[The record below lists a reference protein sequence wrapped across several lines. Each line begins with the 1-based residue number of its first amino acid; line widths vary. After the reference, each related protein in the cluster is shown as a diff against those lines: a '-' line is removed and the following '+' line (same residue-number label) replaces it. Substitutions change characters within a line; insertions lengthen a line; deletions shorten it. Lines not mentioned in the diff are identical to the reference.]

1 MSAGTREGRPVTA
14 RLLVGAAGI
23 VVSAAALHR
32 DRVDDC
38 EARAFRLVNEQP
50 DRLFPPVWVIM
61 QAGTLAAAPVAA
73 GAAWL
78 TGRRALAARLLVTG
92 TAAWAGSKL
101 VKYAVRRPRP
111 AALLPGTRC
120 RGREQSGLGYLSGH
134 AGVAMALAAGAWPDL
149 DCRGRSAVA
158 VAVPSVALARL
169 YVGAHLPL
177 DVVGGAAL
185 GLAVDAAWSLRLSGT
200 RPARLRPLLR

>member
-1 MSAGTREGRPVTA
+1 MTGTGCRDCGRVAA

-23 VVSAAALHR
+23 GVSAAVLHR
-32 DRVDDC
+32 DRVDAR

-50 DRLFPPVWVIM
+50 DRLFGPVWVVM

-78 TGRRALAARLLVTG
+78 SGRRALAARLLVTG
-92 TAAWAGSKL
+92 SVTWGASKV

-111 AALLPGTRC
+111 AVLLPGTRC
-120 RGREQSGLGYLSGH
+120 RGREQAGLGYLSGH
-134 AGVAMALAAGAWPDL
+134 AGVAMALGAGAWPHL
-149 DCRGRSAVA
+149 GRRGRSAVA
-158 VAVPSVALARL
+158 LAVPAVALARL

-185 GLAVDAAWSLRLSGT
+185 GLAVDAVWTLGVRN
-200 RPARLRPLLR
+200 RDV